1 MTAALARY
9 YNLRIG
15 CAEWEFYARGD
26 VRAVRVAERMR
37 RLVWPRWALRV
48 ITQHRGSMAHSDVV
62 GWYGRRPAYQLYSR
76 EIDGAGVIG
85 CGGTGHY
92 VFDTTVDPIP
102 DHLEE
107 VDQ

>member
-1 MTAALARY
+1 MTAIPIQY

-15 CAEWEFYARGD
+15 CAEWKFYARGD

-48 ITQHRGSMAHSDVV
+48 ITQHRGSMAHGDVC
-62 GWYGRRPAYQLYSR
+62 GWSGTRPAYQLYSR
-76 EIDGAGVIG
+76 SVSPAGVIG
-85 CGGTGHY
+85 CEGGGYY
-92 VFDTTVDPIP
+92 VFDATVDPIP
-102 DHLEE
+102 DRLEE